1 VNDSQI
7 YAEQFERQRAQLQA
21 VAYRMLGSMAEAEDA
36 VQEAWLRLSRSD
48 ADAVNNL
55 GGWLT
60 SVVGRICI
68 DMLRARRRRNED
80 YVGTWLPEPVV
91 SLDEPADPESQ
102 AQLAESVGLALLV
115 VLDTL
120 GPAERLAF
128 VLHDMFGVPFEE
140 IAPIVERSPA
150 ATRQLASRA
159 RRRVQG
165 APEPDGDLAAQR
177 RVVDAFLAASQG
189 GDFDALMEV
198 LDPEVSFKID
208 AGKGSPFAR
217 PPVVGAENVAHEVLA
232 RGRPFAP
239 FGRPAIVNGAVGVV
253 VGRPERP
260 IAIAGCTIAA
270 GRIVELDLIIDPE
283 KLAAISAR

>member
-7 YAEQFERQRAQLQA
+7 YAEQFERQRGQLQA

-48 ADAVNNL
+48 AEAVNNL

-80 YVGTWLPEPVV
+80 YIGTWLPEPVV
-91 SLDEPADPESQ
+91 SHDEPADPESQ
-102 AQLAESVGLALLV
+102 VELAESVGLALLV
-115 VLDTL
+115 VLETL

-140 IAPIVERSPA
+140 IAPIVERTPA

-177 RVVDAFLAASQG
+177 RVVEAFLAASRG
-189 GDFDALMEV
+189 GDFEALMEV
-198 LDPEVSFKID
+198 LDPDVTFRINV
-208 AGKGSPFAR
+208 GKGSRLAR
-217 PPVVGAENVAHEVLA
+217 PPIVGAEHVAREVLA

-260 IAIAGCTIAA
+260 FAIAGCTISG

>member
-1 VNDSQI
+1 MNDSQT

-48 ADAVNNL
+48 AEAVNNL

-91 SLDEPADPESQ
+91 SLDEPSDPESQ
-102 AQLAESVGLALLV
+102 VQLAESVGLALLV
-115 VLDTL
+115 VLETL

-128 VLHDMFGVPFEE
+128 VLHDMFGIPFEE

-159 RRRVQG
+159 RRRVHG

-177 RVVDAFLAASQG
+177 RVVEAFLAASHS

-198 LDPEVSFKID
+198 LDPDVSFKID
-208 AGKGSPFAR
+208 AGKGSPLAR
-217 PPVVGAENVAHEVLA
+217 PPIVGAGGVAREILA

-239 FGRPAIVNGAVGVV
+239 FGRPAIVNGAVGIV
-253 VGRPERP
+253 VGRRERP
-260 IAIAGCTIAA
+260 FAIAGCTIAD
-270 GRIVELDLIIDPE
+270 GRIVELDLILDRE
-283 KLAAISAR
+283 KLAAVTLQ

>member
-1 VNDSQI
+1 MNDSQI

-91 SLDEPADPESQ
+91 SLEEPADPESQ

-115 VLDTL
+115 VLETL

-177 RVVDAFLAASQG
+177 RVVEAFLTASQG
-189 GDFDALMEV
+189 GDFEALMEV
-198 LDPEVSFKID
+198 LDPDVSFRID
-208 AGKGSPFAR
+208 AGKGSRLAR
-217 PPVVGAENVAHEVLA
+217 PPIVGAEHVAREVLA

-253 VGRPERP
+253 AGRPERP
-260 IAIAGCTIAA
+260 FAIAGCTIAG

-283 KLAAISAR
+283 KLAAISVG